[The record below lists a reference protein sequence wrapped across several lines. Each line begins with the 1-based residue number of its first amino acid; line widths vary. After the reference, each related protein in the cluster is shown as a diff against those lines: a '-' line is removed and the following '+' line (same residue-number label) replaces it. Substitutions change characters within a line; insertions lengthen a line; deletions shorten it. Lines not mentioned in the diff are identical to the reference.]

1 MKKAPVKK
9 CTLMLS
15 SCPAN
20 WRVVTKPND
29 IPMARTYV
37 RTVKETAPA
46 AILPRY
52 PRGACLMR
60 FVSLADWYLSFGQA
74 FREVV
79 DVVQFGSW
87 DFRGG
92 SGHLLQLYSLVED
105 EFYPRDFGFVDG
117 FSYLA
122 EEPDVNFSYA

>member
-1 MKKAPVKK
+1 
-9 CTLMLS
+9 
-15 SCPAN
+15 
-20 WRVVTKPND
+20 
-29 IPMARTYV
+29 
-37 RTVKETAPA
+37 
-46 AILPRY
+46 
-52 PRGACLMR
+52 MR

-79 DVVQFGSW
+79 DVVQVGSC

-105 EFYPRDFGFVDG
+105 EFYPRDFGFVDR